1 MLLGLRF
8 IYCPHTKEGKWLEFY
23 WQKKW
28 SPCRIHVILCGNFW
42 LPDLVVTYSNCL
54 ILQDFLRSSS
64 SDRSSRHW
72 HCVTHYWLF
81 FLVCPGPMTSQLRI
95 EQNNKSSFLLFLSRV
110 YNLRPLQ
117 VLLFMVNKNSP
128 RSCLIINETFCSI
141 HATYVLI
148 Y

>member
-1 MLLGLRF
+1 MELFSG
-8 IYCPHTKEGKWLEFY
+8 
-23 WQKKW
+23 
-28 SPCRIHVILCGNFW
+28 SPKTLSG
-42 LPDLVVTYSNCL
+42 PDPDPSLVLSWWHCCCVTY
-54 ILQDFLRSSS
+54 
-64 SDRSSRHW
+64 
-72 HCVTHYWLF
+72 YWLF

-117 VLLFMVNKNSP
+117 VLLFLVNKNSP

-148 Y
+148 YWNKKVVNISKFDCIISNWLQFCYAEYEYQTNYMPAN